1 MRKFLFF
8 LLLFITFN
16 LCYSYEVALRK
27 IELINLNPK
36 YEEFIK
42 DFFLQNFENVEFISS
57 KDKNLKKYKYLIN
70 VKIGMLSN
78 TFNSCVEIYPRNEN
92 YSYIN
97 CITSFSFEE
106 IPESL
111 ITLTKDILKLKNKK
125 REKINLLI
133 YTNSKNKFSGIFLL
147 TNKMEVI
154 LYDKKISK
162 LKPSGN
168 LIKIYPEETKYNLF
182 YLNENNSLKIVK
194 LIFNGVK
201 IENIYLKEREK

>member
-1 MRKFLFF
+1 MKKFLFF
-8 LLLFITFN
+8 LLLFIIFN
-16 LCYSYEVALRK
+16 SCYSYEIALRK

-42 DFFLQNFENVEFISS
+42 DFFLQNFENVEFIPS

-111 ITLTKDILKLKNKK
+111 ITLTKDILKLKKKK
-125 REKINLLI
+125 REKISLLI
-133 YTNSKNKFSGIFLL
+133 YTNSKDKFNGIFLL
-147 TNKMEVI
+147 TDKMEVI

-162 LKPSGN
+162 SKPSGN

-182 YLNENNSLKIVK
+182 YLNEKNSLKIVK

-201 IENIYLKEREK
+201 IENIYLRGREK